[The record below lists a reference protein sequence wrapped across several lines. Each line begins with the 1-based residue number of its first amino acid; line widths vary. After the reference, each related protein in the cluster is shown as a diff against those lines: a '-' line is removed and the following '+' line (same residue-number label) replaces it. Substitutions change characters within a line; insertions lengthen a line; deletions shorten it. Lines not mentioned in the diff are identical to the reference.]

1 MGFPG
6 DLVSKESPAMR
17 ETWIGTIP
25 RRRARQ
31 PTPVFLPGKSH
42 GLRSLVGDL
51 TEGLNHHHLGAFISG
66 KVCVSAPATTMD
78 VSRSFILDFHG
89 VLTQSFCEGQEAEEG
104 REQMGP
110 SCASGHFQDKDI
122 PFADI

>member
-1 MGFPG
+1 MDSLFACVE
-6 DLVSKESPAMR
+6 LAYYIIILFFTKETHFADS
-17 ETWIGTIP
+17 
-25 RRRARQ
+25 
-31 PTPVFLPGKSH
+31 S
-42 GLRSLVGDL
+42 
-51 TEGLNHHHLGAFISG
+51 GAFISG